1 MKTHSVKKLKKK
13 PISNRNK
20 NKKQIKK
27 LQYTRL

>member
-20 NKKQIKK
+20 NKNKKQIKK
-27 LQYTRL
+27 LQ